1 MSITGKKPSEFSP
14 QTISAL
20 KTILPNYIVVTIDEF
35 KALVAALQLDL
46 SVRYQIK
53 ESKYI
58 MVPISDCL
66 FLNESLPQAISRQS
80 NYGYLSLVFTE
91 DPSTFIGGAA
101 NSLSSWNTFFDL
113 PTNGTVFNEITYQ
126 VTTFTVSLFGGSNI
140 HLADSIFNNCTILK
154 SIIDNIMCIT
164 SIGLGVFYY
173 ITFENVSLS
182 GVTDVGY
189 MAFSNCIFNKST
201 SFLSL
206 LTASEL
212 CFNNSQFNGDVSF
225 PSLVSAS
232 EWCFNNSHFVG
243 DVSFPSLVSAGDSC
257 FYNSHFVGDV
267 SFPSL
272 VSASEFCFYN
282 SHFVGDVSFPS
293 LVSAGD
299 RCFYLT
305 YFDRDVSFSALEAID
320 DYVFA
325 ESLFQGAASFPNVLT
340 VGEGCFNYCLFDG
353 DVSLPVALSLGYQ
366 CFWGSIFRGAISL
379 PALTAAGD
387 ACFSSATFSGA
398 ISLPAL
404 ITVGTTAG
412 SNGVFSG
419 IDSQT
424 FTLTIP
430 LASMSDDD
438 IAVLITDNDVTV
450 INT

>member
-243 DVSFPSLVSAGDSC
+243 DVSFPSLVSAGD
-257 FYNSHFVGDV
+257 
-267 SFPSL
+267 
-272 VSASEFCFYN
+272 
-282 SHFVGDVSFPS
+282 
-293 LVSAGD
+293 

>member
-232 EWCFNNSHFVG
+232 E
-243 DVSFPSLVSAGDSC
+243 
-257 FYNSHFVGDV
+257 
-267 SFPSL
+267 
-272 VSASEFCFYN
+272 FCFYN

-404 ITVGTTAG
+404 TTAGDTCFSSATFSGAISLPALITVGTTAG